1 MSKQNRKL
9 REKDQR
15 KSGKEELDEMK
26 ERTIQMNALIRKLK
40 DLSAEKSID
49 KLDEAE
55 ETAAMLIV
63 FGENVIPEMQSI
75 TQDESNP
82 AFELACFVLSGVGG
96 PVATSTLVDI
106 LEHTEHIDAVS
117 AAISLNIGKEA
128 VPFLIEKVK
137 SRIGKPAKDQ
147 NGFKQVTNNHIL
159 CLGDIRSKESLSF
172 LTSLLDDYIKEMPS
186 ESFDVA
192 KHKWKYSSFDL
203 FHILEALVRQQNKKA
218 IPHIAKARDKF
229 PIEFVDHKICQIAI
243 GRIALAKPEGFLP
256 LEVLDIAFP
265 PNFLLGAFSG
275 NDFGERDKFMAEY
288 ADYFTKELY
297 PHYADLAKQE
307 SGKPDE
313 HSDGEAEEF
322 E

>member
-1 MSKQNRKL
+1 MSKQNRRA
-9 REKDQR
+9 REEDWG
-15 KSGKEELDEMK
+15 KSGEEDLDEVK
-26 ERTIQMNALIRKLK
+26 ERANQMDALIRKLK
-40 DLSAEKSID
+40 DLSAAKSID

-75 TQDESNP
+75 TQDESTP

-106 LEHTEHIDAVS
+106 LERTVHVDAVS
-117 AAISLNIGKEA
+117 SAISLNIGKEA
-128 VPFLIEKVK
+128 VPFLIERVK
-137 SRIGKPAKDQ
+137 SRIGKPVKDQ
-147 NGFKQVTNNHIL
+147 NGFRQVTNNHIL
-159 CLGDIRSKESLSF
+159 CLGSIRSKVSLDF
-172 LTSLLDDYIKEMPS
+172 LTALLDDYIKEMPS
-186 ESFDVA
+186 KSFDVG
-192 KHKWKYSSFDL
+192 KHKWKYSSFNL

-229 PIEFVDHKICQIAI
+229 PIEFVDHKICQIAL

-256 LEVLDIAFP
+256 LEALDLAFP
-265 PNFLLGAFSG
+265 PNFLLGAISG
-275 NDFGERDKFMAEY
+275 SDFGKRNKFMAEY

-297 PHYADLAKQE
+297 PHYADLAKQA
-307 SGKPDE
+307 SWKPDE
-313 HSDGEAEEF
+313 HSDGEPEEF